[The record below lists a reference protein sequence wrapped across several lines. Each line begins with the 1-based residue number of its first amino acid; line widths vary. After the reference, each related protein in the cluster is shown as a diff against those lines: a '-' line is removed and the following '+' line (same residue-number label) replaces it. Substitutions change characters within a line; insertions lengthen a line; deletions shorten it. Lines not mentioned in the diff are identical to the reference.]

1 MAEHEIE
8 KLLRQKWELY
18 EQLAGAAH
26 GLRAGRLFWTE
37 RALLRLVEALA
48 WRRLEQLG
56 AVSVSKGRGRST
68 WIDEADLGDNG

>member
-1 MAEHEIE
+1 MAENEIA
-8 KLLRQKWELY
+8 KLLRQKWEAY

-26 GLRAGRLFWTE
+26 TLRAGRLCWTE

-56 AVSVSKGRGRST
+56 AVSARMGRGEWARE
-68 WIDEADLGDNG
+68 DDLGDKG